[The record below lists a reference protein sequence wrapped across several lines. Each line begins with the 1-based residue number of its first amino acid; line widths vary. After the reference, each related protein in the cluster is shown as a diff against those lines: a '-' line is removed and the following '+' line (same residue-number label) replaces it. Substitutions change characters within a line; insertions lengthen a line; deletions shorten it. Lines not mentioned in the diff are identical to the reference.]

1 MQENVIIIVFF
12 LFGYVELNKN
22 TQENQWRQKC
32 LEI

>member
-1 MQENVIIIVFF
+1 MQENVIIIVKKIV
-12 LFGYVELNKN
+12 YVELNKN

>member
-1 MQENVIIIVFF
+1 MQENVIIIVKKFV
-12 LFGYVELNKN
+12 YVELNKN